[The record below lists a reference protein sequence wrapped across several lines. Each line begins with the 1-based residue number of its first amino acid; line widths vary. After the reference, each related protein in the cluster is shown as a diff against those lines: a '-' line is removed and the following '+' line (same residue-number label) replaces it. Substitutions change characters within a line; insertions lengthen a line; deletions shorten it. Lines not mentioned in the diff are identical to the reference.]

1 MLVLFRTDSFKTHID
16 SFKTHID
23 YRQFQKFLLVVD
35 SFGPNRCG
43 KYVLK
48 SFRIFGQR
56 KYKTSNFSSLLLEKC
71 WFMFLILFEHLMD
84 NFKKILIDSLKI
96 FGLIRTDSFKIP
108 RFKGRQFQIFWIYIH
123 PWKNLRTNWQS
134 P

>member
-1 MLVLFRTDSFKTHID
+1 MFVLFRTDSFKTHID

-48 SFRIFGQR
+48 SFRIFGQK
-56 KYKTSNFSSLLLEKC
+56 KYKTV
-71 WFMFLILFEHLMD
+71 
-84 NFKKILIDSLKI
+84 
-96 FGLIRTDSFKIP
+96 
-108 RFKGRQFQIFWIYIH
+108 
-123 PWKNLRTNWQS
+123 
-134 P
+134 